1 MPQFTASE
9 RRALLS
15 SNMPLN
21 GPASQSAASRTAST
35 MSLVRLARSR
45 TSAMPAS
52 RMSVTAVPRSSIAL
66 ARGCMRLPS
75 MAGMADVLITEFT
88 DPACP
93 WAYSAEPFRQKLRWL
108 YGDAIE
114 WQVRMVVL
122 SESTEQLASSGFGVK
137 QLAGAYRRIARDHG
151 MPMVTSTPERMAVS

>member
-1 MPQFTASE
+1 MCVH
-9 RRALLS
+9 R
-15 SNMPLN
+15 M
-21 GPASQSAASRTAST
+21 AA
-35 MSLVRLARSR
+35 
-45 TSAMPAS
+45 
-52 RMSVTAVPRSSIAL
+52 
-66 ARGCMRLPS
+66 
-75 MAGMADVLITEFT
+75 MADVPIQELP

-93 WAYSAEPFRQKLRWL
+93 WAYSAEPFRQHLNWL

-151 MPMVTSTPERMAVS
+151 MPMVTSTPERMAVSLPACTAVVAARLHAPEHTRALLRALR